1 MKLSIFER
9 LVILNNLPSAGSI
22 ENAVALPMI
31 REKVEIKNDEA
42 RRIQLKSNEKSGL
55 VWNEKKAKDKDV
67 SFGKLERSILKK
79 HYERLS
85 EQEQLPIGNP
95 VIISLYCK
103 LTGASVDAIKES
115 VIEDNEIETVG
126 AEHVPPKKNVKK

>member
-9 LVILNNLPSAGSI
+9 LVILNNLPTGGSI

-31 REKVEIKNDEA
+31 KEKVEIKSDEA
-42 RRIQLKSNEKSGL
+42 RRIQLKSDGKSG
-55 VWNEKKAKDKDV
+55 VTWNEKKAKDKDV
-67 SFGKLERSILKK
+67 SFGKLEKSILKK

-95 VIISLYCK
+95 GIIDLYCK
-103 LTGASVDAIKES
+103 LTGTSLESIKES
-115 VIEDNEIETVG
+115 VEEENVVNET
-126 AEHVPPKKNVKK
+126 AVKGKR